1 MSNGSSD
8 AGTGRHRQL
17 ATLPEEQLD
26 RLQAVEEE
34 TGLVLMAYKP

>member
-1 MSNGSSD
+1 MP
-8 AGTGRHRQL
+8 APVGTGQL